1 MKYCS
6 RDCQVAHHPNH
17 KKLCWQ
23 RNAELFNVELFKDSP
38 EGRECPICML
48 PLPFNYSQ
56 AYFYACCGKT
66 LCVGCVYAQKK
77 EVISKGKDKMVCAFC
92 RTPPPKSEKEVID
105 RLKIGVERN
114 DAKSMQ
120 QLAVHYLNGE
130 MGLQKDLVKAIEMYQ
145 KAGKHGCAS
154 AYGKIGHFYYCDE
167 TFLCDTKLTC
177 ERVEKDY
184 KKARQC
190 WELAAIGGC
199 TISRYALAR
208 LEMGNGND
216 VIASKHFL
224 ISAKA
229 GCKKSLNQ
237 LKNCFK
243 NGHITKDDYAGALRA
258 YQTQCEDRK
267 SATRDEALKSSY
279 YAQN

>member
-154 AYGKIGHFYYCDE
+154 AYGILPVTKHSFVTQNLPAREWKRIIRKQDSAGNLPLLEDARFQ
-167 TFLCDTKLTC
+167 DTLLLVWK
-177 ERVEKDY
+177 
-184 KKARQC
+184 
-190 WELAAIGGC
+190 W
-199 TISRYALAR
+199 
-208 LEMGNGND
+208 
-216 VIASKHFL
+216 
-224 ISAKA
+224 
-229 GCKKSLNQ
+229 
-237 LKNCFK
+237 
-243 NGHITKDDYAGALRA
+243 
-258 YQTQCEDRK
+258 
-267 SATRDEALKSSY
+267 ATGTM
-279 YAQN
+279 